1 MDALGIAVRVG
12 ATYLFLLVILRI
24 AGKRTILEGTPFD
37 FVVAL
42 ILGDFPDD
50 IIWGEVPLAQ
60 GLVAIG
66 TIMTVHLVVVY
77 ASYHSERFDQLVGS
91 GPTPVLRDGRR
102 LADGLARARMNGGD
116 VDVQLRLRGRPRD
129 ADVAEA
135 FIESTG
141 ELSLRPTDA
150 ARAAQRRD
158 LRRRGAA

>member
-1 MDALGIAVRVG
+1 MDVLGIVVRVS
-12 ATYLFLLVILRI
+12 ATYVFLLVILRL

-50 IIWGEVPLAQ
+50 IIWGEVPVAQ

-66 TIMTVHLVVVY
+66 TIMAVHLVVVY
-77 ASYHSERFDQLVGS
+77 ACYRSERFDRLVAS
-91 GPTPVLRDGRR
+91 AATPVIRDGRR
-102 LADGLARARMNGGD
+102 LTDGLAHVRMNDGD
-116 VDVQLRLRGRPRD
+116 LDVQLRLRGRTRD

-135 FIESTG
+135 FIEPTG
-141 ELSLRPTDA
+141 ELSLRATES

-158 LRRRGAA
+158 LPGRRAA